1 MSDTYAPD
9 GYARG
14 GQDDTRVGAFIITVV
29 SVLSAV
35 LVLAGLIYATGTGTR
50 HNAAV
55 LAGDCE
61 PSLFISGLPCTT
73 QQMVMSQYEAVVT
86 PASKLMNA
94 EMAAYLANER
104 HHLVAAEAALTA
116 EAASVQALDNSLAA
130 MAFTPQNRAR
140 ALSLITNAASN
151 GNPTVPS
158 AAITFTPQMTV
169 IANALIQADQAL
181 VKLTAQQA
189 RSTTLVELRSFN
201 PRAEAASA
209 AVQTEMK
216 LLRNAVD
223 APLTASQQP

>member
-61 PSLFISGLPCTT
+61 PSLFMSGLPCTT
-73 QQMVMSQYEAVVT
+73 QQMVMSQYEATVN
-86 PASKLMNA
+86 PAVRQLTA
-94 EMAAYLANER
+94 DTAAYQADER

-116 EAASVQALDNSLAA
+116 EVATEQALDSSLAA

-140 ALSLITNAASN
+140 ALSLVTTASAT
-151 GNPTVPS
+151 GNQNIPS

-169 IANALIQADQAL
+169 IADALIQADQAL

-189 RSTTLVELRSFN
+189 RSTTLVGLRSFN